1 MRSSLLIQI
10 NSLRRNNNVFTSVI
24 YNHFFLVSRNS
35 NNGVLPPLPLN
46 STTPT
51 IQRLNAR
58 PTHQTRKPFYITSSR
73 QKNPASQENCAS
85 ELHLVM
91 MQRFSKVGQ
100 TFCDLMV
107 THGRVHF
114 MFFRN
119 FTVFCMKNWGM
130 INLFRM
136 TWTQFWRL
144 CPQRYT
150 KIAGVPLYTP

>member
-119 FTVFCMKNWGM
+119 FTVFCMKN
-130 INLFRM
+130 
-136 TWTQFWRL
+136 
-144 CPQRYT
+144 
-150 KIAGVPLYTP
+150 